1 MVRTTTVRF
10 TQFLL
15 NLVNLRDLFGV
26 GIKSKKMYIQEQQQN
41 QFHCYKQNMGF
52 VNRMDQNM
60 AKYRIGILMKKGGGG
75 PRLLE

>member
-1 MVRTTTVRF
+1 
-10 TQFLL
+10 
-15 NLVNLRDLFGV
+15 
-26 GIKSKKMYIQEQQQN
+26 MYIQEQQQN

-75 PRLLE
+75 PCLLEW